1 MNNFWT
7 KFNNTR
13 VEKLSKKLV
22 FYNRKNNINAIE
34 NNHYNH
40 IRDIYLTLIATESFK
55 KKINILDYDS
65 NIITISNIKNKI
77 NCQRIKFDIYD
88 PNYEKKIYGKNI
100 KINSDN
106 TIKSDRTLNTS
117 RSDLNY
123 VVSNHYNM
131 LDELKNFKL

>member
-34 NNHYNH
+34 TNHYNH
-40 IRDIYLTLIATESFK
+40 TRDIYLTLIATESFK

-65 NIITISNIKNKI
+65 NIIAI
-77 NCQRIKFDIYD
+77 
-88 PNYEKKIYGKNI
+88 
-100 KINSDN
+100 
-106 TIKSDRTLNTS
+106 
-117 RSDLNY
+117 
-123 VVSNHYNM
+123 
-131 LDELKNFKL
+131 